1 MVVSGKTGW
10 GQLLIER
17 RLARFVLICLGIW
30 LNAADALVTATIMP
44 SVAADIGGYAYFAW
58 TTSAFILG
66 TIVAGASAGLV
77 SLRTGLRF
85 SMVASALVY
94 VVGCV
99 ISAVAPEIFL
109 FIFGRLLQG
118 LGAGA
123 VVGLCYVAIGT
134 VFPENLWA
142 RILASVSAIWG
153 GATLLGPLIGGLF
166 AEAGLWR
173 WAFWFFAVQGIGFA
187 IASAFLLQAVKPD
200 EAAGKLP
207 LRQLVMLT
215 GGIVAIAVAGLL
227 ADVTYAIALGLAGFA
242 LFVAFVRVDAR
253 APSPLLP
260 RSTQSFATAAG
271 SGYLM
276 IFAMSVSA
284 ITLSVY
290 GAAILQ
296 AVFNASPLFA
306 GYILAIESAAW
317 TVTALAVA
325 GLKVRWE
332 SLFLKLGALSVL
344 IASVLLAF
352 TMDAG
357 PLWAIALAAAF
368 LGGGFGLAWSFITR
382 RVITSVPEEE
392 RALASSAVPSMQM
405 IGYAAGSAV
414 AGVIANFLGFAE
426 GIDAAI
432 AKVIAFPLFISFVPV
447 ACVAVVAAW
456 RLSSRRFD

>member
-1 MVVSGKTGW
+1 MSASDKTGW
-10 GQLLIER
+10 SQLLIEG
-17 RLARFVLICLGIW
+17 RLARFALICLGIW
-30 LNAADALVTATIMP
+30 LNAADSLMTATIMP

-58 TTSAFILG
+58 TISAFILG
-66 TIVAGASAGLV
+66 AIVAGASAGQV
-77 SLRTGLRF
+77 SLRLGLRF
-85 SMVASALVY
+85 SMVTAALVY

-99 ISAVAPEIFL
+99 ISAASFEISL

-134 VFPENLWA
+134 VFPEKLWA

-153 GATLLGPLIGGLF
+153 GATLLSPLIGGLF

-173 WAFWFFAVQGIGFA
+173 WAFWFFAVQGVGFA
-187 IASAFLLQAVKPD
+187 IAATFLLKAVKTD
-200 EAAGKLP
+200 EASGTLP

-215 GGIVAIAVAGLL
+215 VGIVAIAVAGLL
-227 ADVTYAIALGLAGFA
+227 TNIVYAVALGLAGFV
-242 LFVAFVRVDAR
+242 LFIAFVRIDAL

-260 RSTQSFATAAG
+260 RSTRSFSTAAG

-296 AVFNASPLFA
+296 AVFNASPIFA

-332 SLFLKLGALSVL
+332 GLFLKLGALSVL
-344 IASVLLAF
+344 VASVLLAF
-352 TMDAG
+352 TMGGG
-357 PLWAIALAAAF
+357 PLWAIAFASAF
-368 LGGGFGLAWSFITR
+368 LGGGFGLSWSFITR
-382 RVITSVPEEE
+382 RVITSVPEDE

-414 AGVIANFLGFAE
+414 AGVIANFLGFAD
-426 GIDAAI
+426 GIDAQI
-432 AKVIAFPLFISFVPV
+432 AEAVSFRLFIFFVPV
-447 ACVAVVAAW
+447 AAVAVIAAW
-456 RLSSRRFD
+456 RLSSPKFD